1 MFVYQKDL
9 INVRS
14 FFIFINKVT
23 MTTIHE
29 IQQVMFINT
38 PHGESQAL
46 FIIDYGVHQNTI
58 WVAANKEDGKI
69 RHYDSNQISLTINC
83 TVDFN
88 LNK

>member
-1 MFVYQKDL
+1 MFIYQKDL

-46 FIIDYGVHQNTI
+46 FIIDYGIHQNTI
-58 WVAANKEDGKI
+58 WVVANKEDGKI

-88 LNK
+88 LNN